1 MSFLNSLDITG
12 SALTAERFR
21 TDIILQ
27 NLANQNTTRTEGG
40 GPYRRK
46 QVVFR
51 EQPLSFQE
59 QLGNAMKTGS
69 ASAGRNNRTG
79 SRTDGG
85 VIVEEVVES
94 QEAFVPVYD
103 PANPDADENGYV
115 QMPNVNN
122 AEEMVDLMAA
132 TRAYE
137 ANITALNITKS
148 MAMKAL
154 EIGK

>member
-1 MSFLNSLDITG
+1 MGYLDSLNITG

-27 NLANQNTTRTEGG
+27 NLANQNTTRTAEG

-46 QVVFR
+46 QVVLR
-51 EQPLSFQE
+51 ENRLDFKKE
-59 QLGNAMKTGS
+59 LGKAITG
-69 ASAGRNNRTG
+69 AGK
-79 SRTDGG
+79 GG
-85 VIVEEVVES
+85 VYVEAVVES
-94 QEAFVPVYD
+94 GNPFVPVYD
-103 PANPDADENGYV
+103 PDHPDAGEDGYV
-115 QMPNVNN
+115 MMPNVSS

-137 ANITALNITKS
+137 ANITALNVAKS
-148 MAMKAL
+148 MALKAL

>member
-1 MSFLNSLDITG
+1 MGYLDSLNITG

-27 NLANQNTTRTEGG
+27 NLANQNTTRTEEG
-40 GPYRRK
+40 GPYRRR
-46 QVVFR
+46 QVVLR
-51 EQPLSFQE
+51 ERPLDFHSELDQ
-59 QLGNAMKTGS
+59 AY
-69 ASAGRNNRTG
+69 RNVQN
-79 SRTDGG
+79 GG
-85 VIVEEVVES
+85 VYVEEVVES
-94 QEAFVPVYD
+94 QNDLVPVYD
-103 PANPDADENGYV
+103 PEHPDADEEGYV
-115 QMPNVNN
+115 MMPNVNS

-137 ANITALNITKS
+137 ANLTALNVAKA

>member
-1 MSFLNSLDITG
+1 MGYLDSLNITG

-27 NLANQNTTRTEGG
+27 NLANQNTTRTAEG

-46 QVVFR
+46 QVVLR
-51 EQPLSFQE
+51 EN
-59 QLGNAMKTGS
+59 QLDFKKELGKAMTRADK
-69 ASAGRNNRTG
+69 
-79 SRTDGG
+79 GG
-85 VIVEEVVES
+85 VYVEEVVES
-94 QEAFVPVYD
+94 ENPFVPVYD
-103 PANPDADENGYV
+103 PDHPDADEDGYV
-115 QMPNVNN
+115 MMPNVSS

-137 ANITALNITKS
+137 ANITALNVAKS
-148 MAMKAL
+148 MALKAL